1 MHTRAVYAELTW
13 QGRTAVVTVGG
24 VAVAAVR
31 RVLLRER
38 AEVDIGGAPRVLGT
52 HAVRSPRPTR
62 PGRCVARGEAR
73 HCDVRAGRTAARPTR
88 RRSRP
93 RSGSRLVQSRHHMDI
108 WTELVEH
115 LASLRSSR

>member
-1 MHTRAVYAELTW
+1 VEALVHTRAVYAELTW

-62 PGRCVARGEAR
+62 PGRV
-73 HCDVRAGRTAARPTR
+73 
-88 RRSRP
+88 RRSRRGP
-93 RSGSRLVQSRHHMDI
+93 TL
-108 WTELVEH
+108 
-115 LASLRSSR
+115 